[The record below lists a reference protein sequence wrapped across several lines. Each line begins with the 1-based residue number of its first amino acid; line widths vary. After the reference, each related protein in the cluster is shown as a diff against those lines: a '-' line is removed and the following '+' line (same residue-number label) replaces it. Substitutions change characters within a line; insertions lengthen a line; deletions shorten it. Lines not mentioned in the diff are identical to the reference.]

1 MKIFEDS
8 YVVGY
13 IYKIWKDDG
22 SGSDK
27 YGDDDDVM
35 IKIMFMMM
43 MMMMYDVYD
52 VWCMIKTMFMMMMY
66 DVW

>member
-1 MKIFEDS
+1 VKIFEDS

-52 VWCMIKTMFMMMMY
+52 V
-66 DVW
+66 